1 MTLGNFALTNR
12 SKFDVFTKNNFRE
25 RIDLNHVEEDPS
37 FDNDNLN
44 LTSSR
49 NVFNSGK
56 IIVSWMKCMCLQ
68 PRINPQ
74 LQEERKLVVA
84 TSKVSQ

>member
-1 MTLGNFALTNR
+1 MCFEEKLI
-12 SKFDVFTKNNFRE
+12 SRE
-25 RIDLNHVEEDPS
+25 RIDLNQVEEDPS

-49 NVFNSGK
+49 NVFSSGK

-74 LQEERKLVVA
+74 LQEEKKLVVA
-84 TSKVSQ
+84 TSKVSEK